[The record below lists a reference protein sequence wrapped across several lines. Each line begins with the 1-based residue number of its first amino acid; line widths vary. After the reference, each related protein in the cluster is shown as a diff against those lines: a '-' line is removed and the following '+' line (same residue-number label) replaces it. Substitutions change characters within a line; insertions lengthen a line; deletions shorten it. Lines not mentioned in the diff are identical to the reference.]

1 MNTLKYIDEYY
12 GTEINTLKSEFQQ
25 LLEKFEQLEQYQNN
39 VIDDKLQ
46 LINKDISILKRNT
59 NKITFEDLI
68 DNVNEN

>member
-1 MNTLKYIDEYY
+1 M
-12 GTEINTLKSEFQQ
+12 
-25 LLEKFEQLEQYQNN
+25 EKFEQLEQYQNN